1 MIKQKVAKYG
11 LKALALGAGVIA
23 ALTSVGIIPDT
34 QVKRWLAVGAVL
46 MYLQSFIKSEVL
58 PELDDTDSA
67 GA

>member
-23 ALTSVGIIPDT
+23 ALTGVGVIPDS
-34 QVKRWLAVGAVL
+34 QLKKWLAAGAVL
-46 MYLQSFIKSEVL
+46 MYLQSFIKNEVL
-58 PELDDTDSA
+58 PEIDDTDQA